1 MPSSEPVLPAR
12 TDPVATGLVL
22 PPAMTAP
29 PVRRVLAAL
38 AAAGGDARF
47 VGGAVRDLMA
57 GQPSADIDLATTLL
71 PDAVMAAAA
80 QAGIKAVP
88 TGIDHGTVT
97 LVADRVPVEVTTLRR
112 DVATDGRRA
121 VVAFTRDWSEDARRR
136 DFTVN
141 AMSLSADGRLYDPF
155 DGLADLANGRVRFI
169 GDARR
174 RILEDVLRILR
185 FFRFEARIGRGT
197 PDRTALDACR
207 ELAERI
213 DSLSGERIRDEF
225 LRILRGPRLT
235 GGDGMI
241 LLMADL
247 GVLDHVLGGVVD
259 TGPFDALVAIETG
272 LGIPDP
278 ERRLAVLTAV
288 CGPAGDSIDHWRR
301 RIERLRPSNQMLAR
315 VAAVAEVAPRLPALP
330 PTPLAARV
338 AAYRDGVVTTRD
350 RLLAGWARGR
360 ARGIT
365 DDTAAAGFRAALAA
379 LDGWQQPGLPVGG
392 ADLVAMGLKPGPALG
407 QALAELEAWWL
418 DEGFLPDRARCL
430 AEARRRFTP
439 LPSAGD

>member
-22 PPAMTAP
+22 PPAMTAA

-38 AAAGGDARF
+38 AAAGGEARF

-71 PDAVMAAAA
+71 PDAVMAAAS

-121 VVAFTRDWSEDARRR
+121 VVAFTQDWSEDARRR

-185 FFRFEARIGRGT
+185 FFRFEARIGRGA

-213 DSLSGERIRDEF
+213 DSLSGS
-225 LRILRGPRLT
+225 GSAMNSCASCAAP
-235 GGDGMI
+235 
-241 LLMADL
+241 
-247 GVLDHVLGGVVD
+247 
-259 TGPFDALVAIETG
+259 
-272 LGIPDP
+272 PD
-278 ERRLAVLTAV
+278 
-288 CGPAGDSIDHWRR
+288 RR
-301 RIERLRPSNQMLAR
+301 RWYDPADGRSGGAGSRAGRGGRHRPLRRACR
-315 VAAVAEVAPRLPALP
+315 H
-330 PTPLAARV
+330 
-338 AAYRDGVVTTRD
+338 RD
-350 RLLAGWARGR
+350 RTGHPR
-360 ARGIT
+360 
-365 DDTAAAGFRAALAA
+365 
-379 LDGWQQPGLPVGG
+379 
-392 ADLVAMGLKPGPALG
+392 
-407 QALAELEAWWL
+407 
-418 DEGFLPDRARCL
+418 
-430 AEARRRFTP
+430 
-439 LPSAGD
+439 S